1 MNRQEKL
8 KIVLEGVK
16 EVVEALYEEGSDS
29 RAILQYM
36 DKMIGEKMHGTLYR
50 LDSLKAG
57 QISEEQFLYLGI
69 NN

>member
-8 KIVLEGVK
+8 KEVLEGVK

-36 DKMIGEKMHGTLYR
+36 DKMIGEQMHGTLYR
-50 LDSLKAG
+50 LDSLKTS
-57 QISEEQFLYLGI
+57 QISEE
-69 NN
+69 

>member
-36 DKMIGEKMHGTLYR
+36 DKMIGEQMHGTLYR
-50 LDSLKAG
+50 LDSLKAS
-57 QISEEQFLYLGI
+57 QISGE
-69 NN
+69 